1 MALGN
6 TVKYSS
12 HLKYYAPVLKIFCVF
27 ILIINILFCRKN
39 QKYVLQEEIKDW
51 TFETYLFT
59 EETSSWFPLIE
70 SLKMT

>member
-6 TVKYSS
+6 TVKYGS
-12 HLKYYAPVLKIFCVF
+12 HLKYYAPFPKDFCVF

-39 QKYVLQEEIKDW
+39 QKQVLQEEIKDW
-51 TFETYLFT
+51 TFKTYLFT

-70 SLKMT
+70 SLKMA